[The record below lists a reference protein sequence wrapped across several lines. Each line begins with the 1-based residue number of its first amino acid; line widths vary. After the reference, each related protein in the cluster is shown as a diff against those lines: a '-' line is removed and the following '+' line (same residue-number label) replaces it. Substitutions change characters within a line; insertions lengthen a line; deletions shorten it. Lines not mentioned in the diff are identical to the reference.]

1 MKEIEEGK
9 LSDAAARI
17 LALAVKKKVINKGRE
32 VRSTQD
38 PDKKWILL
46 SQQVSALAALTLV
59 GISVGGDGLLSKG
72 GILSG
77 LFTEDFQKEIE
88 SKLTTTPPPLNLD
101 PEIQSIGIR
110 RNLRTISLPSWIS
123 VRRTLILRDI
133 NSYWSV

>member
-17 LALAVKKKVINKGRE
+17 LALAIKKKVINKGRE

-38 PDKKWILL
+38 SEKKLDLL

-88 SKLTTTPPPLNLD
+88 SELTTTSPTKSVPRNPIYRDSKEPENNLTPFMD
-101 PEIQSIGIR
+101 FCEENTESKR
-110 RNLRTISLPSWIS
+110 HK
-123 VRRTLILRDI
+123 
-133 NSYWSV
+133 

>member
-1 MKEIEEGK
+1 MREIEEGK

-38 PDKKWILL
+38 SEKKLDLL

-88 SKLTTTPPPLNLD
+88 SNLTTNTSPTKSAPRNPIYRDSKEPENNLAPFMD
-101 PEIQSIGIR
+101 FCEENTESKR
-110 RNLRTISLPSWIS
+110 HK
-123 VRRTLILRDI
+123 
-133 NSYWSV
+133 

>member
-9 LSDAAARI
+9 LSDAGARLI
-17 LALAVKKKVINKGRE
+17 ALAVKKKVINKGRE

-38 PDKKWILL
+38 SEKKLDLL

-77 LFTEDFQKEIE
+77 LFTEDFEKEIE
-88 SKLTTTPPPLNLD
+88 SELTNPSPTKSDPRNPIYRDSREPENNLTPFMDFCEENT
-101 PEIQSIGIR
+101 ESKR
-110 RNLRTISLPSWIS
+110 HK
-123 VRRTLILRDI
+123 
-133 NSYWSV
+133 

>member
-17 LALAVKKKVINKGRE
+17 LALAIKKKVINKGRE

-38 PDKKWILL
+38 SDKKLDLL
-46 SQQVSALAALTLV
+46 SQQISALAALTLV
-59 GISVGGDGLLSKG
+59 GISVGGNGLLSKG

-88 SKLTTTPPPLNLD
+88 SNLTTNPSPTKSAPRNPIYRDSKEPENNLTPFMD
-101 PEIQSIGIR
+101 FCSE
-110 RNLRTISLPSWIS
+110 TIDSQ
-123 VRRTLILRDI
+123 RHK
-133 NSYWSV
+133 

>member
-9 LSDAAARI
+9 LRDAAARI
-17 LALAVKKKVINKGRE
+17 LALAIKKKVINKGRE

-38 PDKKWILL
+38 SEKKLDLL

-77 LFTEDFQKEIE
+77 LFTEDFQKEME
-88 SKLTTTPPPLNLD
+88 SKLTTTSPTKSGPRNPIYRDSREPENNLTPFMD
-101 PEIQSIGIR
+101 FCSENIESKR
-110 RNLRTISLPSWIS
+110 HK
-123 VRRTLILRDI
+123 
-133 NSYWSV
+133 

>member
-9 LSDAAARI
+9 LSDAASRI
-17 LALAVKKKVINKGRE
+17 LALAIKKKVINKGRE

-38 PDKKWILL
+38 PDKKMDLL

-77 LFTEDFQKEIE
+77 LFTEDLEEEME
-88 SKLTTTPPPLNLD
+88 SKLTTTSPTKSGPRNPIYRDSKEPENNLTPFMD
-101 PEIQSIGIR
+101 FCEENTESKR
-110 RNLRTISLPSWIS
+110 HK
-123 VRRTLILRDI
+123 
-133 NSYWSV
+133 

>member
-9 LSDAAARI
+9 LSDAAARM
-17 LALAVKKKVINKGRE
+17 LALAIKKKVINKGRE

-38 PDKKWILL
+38 SEKKLDLL

-72 GILSG
+72 GILSR

-88 SKLTTTPPPLNLD
+88 SNLITNPSPTKSDPRNPIYRDSKEPENNLTPFMD
-101 PEIQSIGIR
+101 AYVESISR
-110 RNLRTISLPSWIS
+110 FK
-123 VRRTLILRDI
+123 
-133 NSYWSV
+133 

>member
-1 MKEIEEGK
+1 MREIEEGK

-38 PDKKWILL
+38 PDKKMDLL

-77 LFTEDFQKEIE
+77 LFTEDLEEEME
-88 SKLTTTPPPLNLD
+88 SKLTTTSPTKSDSRNPIYRDSKEPENNLTPFMD
-101 PEIQSIGIR
+101 FCEENTESKR
-110 RNLRTISLPSWIS
+110 HK
-123 VRRTLILRDI
+123 
-133 NSYWSV
+133 

>member
-9 LSDAAARI
+9 LSDAAARM
-17 LALAVKKKVINKGRE
+17 LALAIKKKVINKGRE

-38 PDKKWILL
+38 SEKKLDLL

-77 LFTEDFQKEIE
+77 LFTEDLEEEME
-88 SKLTTTPPPLNLD
+88 SKLTTTSPTKSGPRNPIYRDSKEPENNLTPFMD
-101 PEIQSIGIR
+101 FCSK
-110 RNLRTISLPSWIS
+110 TIDSK
-123 VRRTLILRDI
+123 RHK
-133 NSYWSV
+133 

>member
-17 LALAVKKKVINKGRE
+17 LALAIKKKVINKGRE

-38 PDKKWILL
+38 SEKKLDLL

-77 LFTEDFQKEIE
+77 LFT
-88 SKLTTTPPPLNLD
+88 
-101 PEIQSIGIR
+101 
-110 RNLRTISLPSWIS
+110 
-123 VRRTLILRDI
+123 
-133 NSYWSV
+133 

>member
-9 LSDAAARI
+9 LSDASARI
-17 LALAVKKKVINKGRE
+17 LALAIKKKVINKGRE

-38 PDKKWILL
+38 SEKKLDLL

-77 LFTEDFQKEIE
+77 LFTEDFEEEMQSLLPKTTSPTKSAPRNPIYRDSREPENNLTPFMDAYVE
-88 SKLTTTPPPLNLD
+88 S
-101 PEIQSIGIR
+101 
-110 RNLRTISLPSWIS
+110 IS
-123 VRRTLILRDI
+123 RFK
-133 NSYWSV
+133 